1 MLKTL
6 ALFLLSIFL
15 VLPSW
20 PADIVFGRRVYAASG
35 HSYQQIW
42 TLDSR
47 ARKIAP
53 LTHSERRHGQPACS
67 PDAKRIWFLSGR
79 FGNLDDS
86 ELWWFDRHARTE
98 TMATKLNV
106 RPVVLLGGSEKS
118 AFFTALEGDKPG
130 LYRWD
135 GQLTKISPL
144 ADSLGSVALSPDART
159 LAAQTG
165 KAASVT
171 MFAASGAQGRKLD
184 NCTNPMW
191 SADGR
196 KLACIV
202 GWRIRVIDAV
212 SGVEAAHAEFTAR
225 PTAPNTADYS
235 SDGKRL
241 LIGTIGANHSSSNP
255 QLDYW
260 TLEIA
265 TGKWEFVGP
274 GQAAIFAAGGVIL
287 VTPRDLAPAGKVHE
301 WVSQILLVDPAT
313 HAQTPV
319 AAGTASNAE
328 PCRCAPSTP
337 STP

>member
-1 MLKTL
+1 MRKTL
-6 ALFLLSIFL
+6 ALFFLSMLLAQ
-15 VLPSW
+15 PSW
-20 PADIVFGRRVYAASG
+20 PADVVFGRRVYAVRG
-35 HSYQQIW
+35 RSYQQIW
-42 TLDSR
+42 TLDTR

-53 LTHSERRHGQPACS
+53 LTNSERRHGQPACS
-67 PDAKRIWFLSGR
+67 PDGKRIWFLSGA
-79 FGNLDDS
+79 FGNIDDS
-86 ELWWFDRHARTE
+86 ELWWFNPRARTE
-98 TMATKLNV
+98 TLATKLNI
-106 RPVVLLGGSEKS
+106 RPVALVGGTEKV

-135 GQLTKISPL
+135 GRLTRISPL
-144 ADSLGSVALSPDART
+144 ADALGSVALSPDTHT

-165 KAASVT
+165 KAASVI
-171 MFAASGAQGRKLD
+171 MFDASGKAGRKID

-202 GWRIRVIDAV
+202 GSRIRVEDAA
-212 SGVEAAHAEFTAR
+212 SGVESAHAEFTLR
-225 PTAPNTADYS
+225 STTPYIEDFSP
-235 SDGKRL
+235 DGKRL
-241 LIGTIGANHSSSNP
+241 LIGTIGANHTSSNP
-255 QLDYW
+255 QLDFW

-265 TGKWEFVGP
+265 TGKWELVGP

-319 AAGTASNAE
+319 AAGTATNVE
-328 PCRCAPSTP
+328 PCRCTPAAP
-337 STP
+337 